1 MRRQS
6 QWAAQISAA
15 WRSTVESII
24 ECGGLLVAAK
34 AALPH
39 GEFQKMVEGNLPFG
53 ASTARRLM
61 AIANDKRITKR
72 AHGLYLPPSWRTL
85 YELTRLP
92 DVAFLQKI
100 ADGTINPEMER
111 RDIIGVN
118 YEREREADA
127 KRVGRLV
134 ARTGKFPTV
143 ILDPSW
149 ERGGARTPYASQ
161 TDEQIRDMP
170 VREWLADE
178 GHVYLWVTIAMI
190 PFGLELLK
198 LWEVDFK
205 SMLTWLKTGMS
216 GEAKISMG
224 HYFRNT
230 TEHVLF
236 GARGKLRTRDR
247 SIGTT
252 FTAPVREHSEKPGAF
267 FDIVRAQSFG
277 PYGEANQR
285 TARPGFLNLYRE
297 VKATRRAA

>member
-1 MRRQS
+1 MRNQS

-24 ECGGLLVAAK
+24 ECGRLLVAAK
-34 AALPH
+34 TGLPH
-39 GEFQKMVEGNLPFG
+39 GQFEKMVERDLPFG

-111 RDIIGVN
+111 RDVQGVN
-118 YEREREADA
+118 YERERAADA

-149 ERGGARTPYASQ
+149 PRGGARVPY
-161 TDEQIRDMP
+161 TEQSPEEIAAMP

-178 GHVYLWVTIAMI
+178 GHLYMWVTVGTL
-190 PFGLELLK
+190 PLGLALLGQ
-198 LWEVDFK
+198 WGVPFK
-205 SMLTWLKTGMS
+205 SMLTWLKTGQH
-216 GEAKISMG
+216 GDPKISMG

-236 GARGKLRTRDR
+236 GAMGKLRTRDR

-252 FTAPVREHSEKPGAF
+252 FSAPVAEHSEKPEVF
-267 FDIVRAQSFG
+267 YDIVRAQSFG

-285 TARPGFLNLYRE
+285 IARPGFTSLYRE
-297 VKATRRAA
+297 VKAARRAA